1 MLHYSW
7 NKVVMVLI
15 KLRWIRSD
23 MRFVLEAILN
33 GVKHEYLDSTCL
45 ILTILDH
52 YLSISMV
59 LNLISKRIPTID
71 FTWVLTWVLFKSAS
85 FWQIVIAGWV
95 IRRSLVLIHKVNNLK
110 KLIHN
115 DSTNKHEGWQNIKDK
130 WNSVN

>member
-23 MRFVLEAILN
+23 MRFVLKAILN
-33 GVKHEYLDSTCL
+33 GVKHEYLDSTRL
-45 ILTILDH
+45 ILTILEH

-59 LNLISKRIPTID
+59 LDLIWKRIPTID
-71 FTWVLTWVLFKSAS
+71 FTWVLTWVLSESAS
-85 FWQIVIAGWV
+85 FWQIAIAGWV

-115 DSTNKHEGWQNIKDK
+115 DSTFKHEGWQNIKDK
-130 WNSVN
+130 WHSVN